1 MRRVFATLVML
12 SRRWTGATDELAA
25 TAVTVVTIVTAT
37 TAVIAT
43 GCADSNETAS
53 LNEPASLVVRDARVW
68 TGRADLPWTEAVAVS
83 GGRILAV
90 GDNEEIE
97 AHISG
102 ETSVI
107 EGGGRLVT
115 PGFIDSHVHFISGG
129 FNLSSVQLRDA
140 PTPQVFI
147 DRIAEFARD
156 LEPGVWILGGDWDH
170 EQWGG
175 ELPRR
180 DWIDSVTTD
189 NPVWVNRLDGHMA
202 LANTAALSAA
212 GVTRETEEVDGGT
225 IERYD
230 DGEPA
235 GILKDNAMYLVDR
248 VIPDAPD
255 ALKDRALDAAMD
267 YVAAQ
272 GVTSVHDMGSWGN
285 VEVFER
291 ARNEDRMKTRVYAAI
306 PLWDWQRLK
315 ARIDSTGRGDEWVR
329 LGGLKG
335 FVDGS
340 LGSHTAA
347 FLEPFTDAPDD
358 TGLLI
363 STEEDLYAWTSG
375 ADKAGLHVMVH
386 AIGDRAIRMQ
396 LGIFDRVAA
405 ENGSRDRR
413 FRIEHAQHI
422 APDDIALFAARDIIP
437 SMQPYHAID
446 DGRWAE
452 KVIGPERIKT
462 TYAFRSLLDTDA
474 RLALGSDWSVAP
486 ATPIEGIYA
495 AVTRRTLDELNPD
508 GWVPEQKITVEE
520 ALRGYTIDAA
530 YASYEEDIKGS
541 LEPGKLADFVILD
554 RDLTTMPP
562 EEIREAKVDL
572 TVVGGNIVYER

>member
-1 MRRVFATLVML
+1 M
-12 SRRWTGATDELAA
+12 
-25 TAVTVVTIVTAT
+25 
-37 TAVIAT
+37 
-43 GCADSNETAS
+43 
-53 LNEPASLVVRDARVW
+53 
-68 TGRADLPWTEAVAVS
+68 AVAGS
-83 GGRILAV
+83 RILAV
-90 GDNEEIE
+90 GDDEEIE
-97 AHISG
+97 AYITD

-107 EGGGRLVT
+107 EGAGRLVT

-147 DRIAEFARD
+147 DRIAEFAGS

-202 LANTAALSAA
+202 LANTAALTAA
-212 GVTRETEEVDGGT
+212 GVTVETEEVDGGT

-235 GILKDNAMYLVDR
+235 GILKDNAMYLVGQ
-248 VIPDAPD
+248 VIPDPPD
-255 ALKDRALDAAMD
+255 ELKDRALDAAMD

-291 ARNEDRMKTRVYAAI
+291 ARNADRMKTRIYAAV
-306 PLWDWQRLK
+306 PLWDWQSLE

-386 AIGDRAIRMQ
+386 AIGDRAIGMQ
-396 LGIFDRVAA
+396 LDIFDRVAA
-405 ENGSRDRR
+405 ENGPRDRR

-422 APDDIALFAARDIIP
+422 APDDIARFAALDIIP

-462 TYAFRSLLDTDA
+462 TYAFRSLLDTGA
-474 RLALGSDWSVAP
+474 RVALGSDWSVAP

-495 AVTRRTLDELNPD
+495 AVTRRTLDDLNPD

-530 YASYEEDIKGS
+530 YASYEEDVKGS

-562 EEIREAKVDL
+562 EEIRDAKVDL

>member
-1 MRRVFATLVML
+1 MRRVFATLVKL
-12 SRRWTGATDELAA
+12 SRRSAGATDEMAA
-25 TAVTVVTIVTAT
+25 TAVTVA
-37 TAVIAT
+37 TAVIAAT
-43 GCADSNETAS
+43 VVIAAGCADS
-53 LNEPASLVVRDARVW
+53 NEPASLVVRDARVW
-68 TGRADLPWTEAVAVS
+68 TGRADLPWAEAVAVS
-83 GGRILAV
+83 DDRILAV
-90 GDNEEIE
+90 GENEEIE
-97 AHISG
+97 AFITG
-102 ETSVI
+102 ETSMI
-107 EGGGRLVT
+107 EGAGRLVT

-147 DRIAEFARD
+147 DRIAEFAGS

-202 LANTAALSAA
+202 LANTAALTAA
-212 GVTRETEEVDGGT
+212 EVTRETEEVDGGT

-248 VIPDAPD
+248 VTPDPPD
-255 ALKDRALDAAMD
+255 ALKDRALDAAME

-291 ARNEDRMKTRVYAAI
+291 ARNEGRMKTRIYAAV

-315 ARIDSTGRGDEWVR
+315 ARIDSTGRGDEWIR

-375 ADKAGLHVMVH
+375 ADQAGLHVMVH

-422 APDDIALFAARDIIP
+422 APDDVARFAARDIIP

-462 TYAFRSLLDTDA
+462 TYAFRSLLDTGA

-495 AVTRRTLDELNPD
+495 AVTRRTLDDLNPD

>member
-1 MRRVFATLVML
+1 MSRSKTTATVALRL
-12 SRRWTGATDELAA
+12 LPAPAPLAA
-25 TAVTVVTIVTAT
+25 AFLLSALALLSGCSQSPGPAT
-37 TAVIAT
+37 
-43 GCADSNETAS
+43 
-53 LNEPASLVVRDARVW
+53 LVVRDARVW
-68 TGRADLPWTEAVAVS
+68 TGDESRPWAEAVAVS
-83 GGRILAV
+83 GDRILAV
-90 GDNEEIE
+90 GENEEIE
-97 AHISG
+97 AFVTG

-107 EGGGRLVT
+107 DGAGRLVT

-180 DWIDSVTTD
+180 DWIDSVTTA

-202 LANTAALSAA
+202 LANTAALTAA
-212 GVTRETEEVDGGT
+212 GVTRDTEEVDGGT

-272 GVTSVHDMGSWGN
+272 GVTSVHDMGSWSN

-291 ARNEDRMKTRVYAAI
+291 ARNEGRMKTRIYAAI
-306 PLWDWQRLK
+306 PLWDWQKLE

-347 FLEPFTDAPDD
+347 FMEPFTDAPDD

-363 STEEDLYAWTSG
+363 SSKEDLYAWTSG
-375 ADKAGLHVMVH
+375 ADRAGLHVMVH
-386 AIGDRAIRMQ
+386 AIGDRAIRLQ
-396 LGIFDRVAA
+396 LDIFERVAA
-405 ENGSRDRR
+405 ENGPRDRR

-422 APDDIALFAARDIIP
+422 DPADITRFAALEIIP

-446 DGRWAE
+446 DGRWAVR
-452 KVIGPERIKT
+452 VIGPKRIRT
-462 TYAFRSLLDTDA
+462 TYAFRSLLDSGA

-495 AVTRRTLDELNPD
+495 AVTRRTLDDLNPD

-530 YASYEEDIKGS
+530 YAVYEEDIKGS

-554 RDLTTMPP
+554 RDLTTLPP
-562 EEIREAKVDL
+562 DEIRDAKVDL
-572 TVVGGNIVYER
+572 TVVGGKIAYER

>member
-1 MRRVFATLVML
+1 ML
-12 SRRWTGATDELAA
+12 RSTTAA
-25 TAVTVVTIVTAT
+25 TAALRLLP
-37 TAVIAT
+37 APALLAAAFLLSALALLSS
-43 GCADSNETAS
+43 CSQS
-53 LNEPASLVVRDARVW
+53 PEPATLVVRDARVW
-68 TGRADLPWTEAVAVS
+68 TGDESRPWAEAVAVS
-83 GGRILAV
+83 GDRILAV
-90 GDNEEIE
+90 GENEEIE
-97 AHISG
+97 AFVTG

-107 EGGGRLVT
+107 DGAGRLVT

-175 ELPRR
+175 VLPRR
-180 DWIDSVTTD
+180 DWIDSVTTA

-202 LANTAALSAA
+202 LANTAALTAA
-212 GVTRETEEVDGGT
+212 GVTRDTEEVDGGT

-272 GVTSVHDMGSWGN
+272 GVTSVHDMGSWSN

-291 ARNEDRMKTRVYAAI
+291 ARNEGRMKTRIYAAI
-306 PLWDWQRLK
+306 PLWDWQRLE

-347 FLEPFTDAPDD
+347 FMEPFTDAPDD

-363 STEEDLYAWTSG
+363 SSKEDLYAWTSG
-375 ADKAGLHVMVH
+375 ADRAGLHVMVH
-386 AIGDRAIRMQ
+386 AIGDRAIRLQ
-396 LGIFDRVAA
+396 LDIFERVAA
-405 ENGSRDRR
+405 ENGPRDRR

-422 APDDIALFAARDIIP
+422 DPADITRFAALEIIP

-446 DGRWAE
+446 DGRWAVR
-452 KVIGPERIKT
+452 VIGPKRIRT
-462 TYAFRSLLDTDA
+462 TYAFRSLLDSGA

-495 AVTRRTLDELNPD
+495 AVTRRTLDDLNPD

-530 YASYEEDIKGS
+530 YAVYEEDIKGS

-554 RDLTTMPP
+554 RDLTTLPP
-562 EEIREAKVDL
+562 DEIRDAKVDL
-572 TVVGGNIVYER
+572 TVVGGKIAYER

>member
-1 MRRVFATLVML
+1 MLRPTTLATAAAFLLPVL
-12 SRRWTGATDELAA
+12 ALLAA
-25 TAVTVVTIVTAT
+25 AALLPALALLAAALLSGCSQSPGPAT
-37 TAVIAT
+37 
-43 GCADSNETAS
+43 
-53 LNEPASLVVRDARVW
+53 LVVRDARVW
-68 TGRADLPWTEAVAVS
+68 TGDESRPWAEAVAVS
-83 GGRILAV
+83 GDRILAV
-90 GDNEEIE
+90 GENEEIE
-97 AHISG
+97 AFVTG

-107 EGGGRLVT
+107 DGAGRLVT

-175 ELPRR
+175 ALPRR

-202 LANTAALSAA
+202 LANTAALTAA
-212 GVTRETEEVDGGT
+212 GVTRDTEEVDGGT

-272 GVTSVHDMGSWGN
+272 GVTSVHDMGSWSN

-291 ARNEDRMKTRVYAAI
+291 ARNEGRMKTRIYAAI
-306 PLWDWQRLK
+306 PLWDWQKLE

-347 FLEPFTDAPDD
+347 FMEPFTDAPDD

-363 STEEDLYAWTSG
+363 SSKEDLYAWTSG
-375 ADKAGLHVMVH
+375 ADRAGLHVMVH
-386 AIGDRAIRMQ
+386 AIGDRAIRLQ
-396 LGIFDRVAA
+396 LDIFERVAA
-405 ENGSRDRR
+405 ENGPRDRR

-422 APDDIALFAARDIIP
+422 DPADITRFAALEIIP

-446 DGRWAE
+446 DGRWAVR
-452 KVIGPERIKT
+452 VIGPKRIRT
-462 TYAFRSLLDTDA
+462 TYAFRSLLDSGA

-495 AVTRRTLDELNPD
+495 AVTRRTLDDLNPD

-530 YASYEEDIKGS
+530 YAVYEEDIKGS

-554 RDLTTMPP
+554 RDLTTLPP
-562 EEIREAKVDL
+562 DEIRDAKVDL
-572 TVVGGNIVYER
+572 TVVGGKIAYER

>member
-1 MRRVFATLVML
+1 ML
-12 SRRWTGATDELAA
+12 RSTSAAIITAA
-25 TAVTVVTIVTAT
+25 TAPLSRLPALFLLPTLFLLPALVLLTS
-37 TAVIAT
+37 
-43 GCADSNETAS
+43 CSQS
-53 LNEPASLVVRDARVW
+53 SEPASLIVRDARVW
-68 TGRADLPWTEAVAVS
+68 TGDDARPWAEAVAVS
-83 GGRILAV
+83 GERILAV
-90 GDNEEIE
+90 GENEEIE
-97 AHISG
+97 AYVTG
-102 ETSVI
+102 ETTEI
-107 EGGGRLVT
+107 EGAGRLVT
-115 PGFIDSHVHFISGG
+115 PGFIDTHVHFISGG
-129 FNLSSVQLRDA
+129 FNLSSVLLRDA
-140 PTPQVFI
+140 PTPQAFI
-147 DRIAEFARD
+147 NRIAEFARD

-175 ELPRR
+175 VLPRR

-202 LANTAALSAA
+202 LANTAALIAA
-212 GVTRETEEVDGGT
+212 GVTRDTEEVDGGT

-248 VIPDAPD
+248 VIPDPPD
-255 ALKDRALDAAMD
+255 ELKDRALDAAMD
-267 YVAAQ
+267 YVAGQ
-272 GVTSVHDMGSWGN
+272 GVTSVHDMGSWSN

-291 ARNEDRMKTRVYAAI
+291 ARNEGRMKTRIYAAI
-306 PLWDWQRLK
+306 PLWDWQKLE

-347 FLEPFTDAPDD
+347 FMEPFTDAPDD

-396 LGIFDRVAA
+396 LDIFERVAA
-405 ENGSRDRR
+405 EHGPRDRR

-422 APDDIALFAARDIIP
+422 DPADIARFAALGIIP

-462 TYAFRSLLDTDA
+462 TYAFRSLLDNGA

-495 AVTRRTLDELNPD
+495 AVTRRTLDDRNPD

-530 YASYEEDIKGS
+530 YASYEEDLKGS

-554 RDLTTMPP
+554 RDLTTMAP
-562 EEIREAKVDL
+562 EEIRDAKVDL
-572 TVVGGNIVYER
+572 TVVGGKVAYER

>member
-1 MRRVFATLVML
+1 ML
-12 SRRWTGATDELAA
+12 RFISAAIITAA
-25 TAVTVVTIVTAT
+25 TAPLSRLPALFLLPTLFLLPALALLSLVLLPGCSQSQERAT
-37 TAVIAT
+37 
-43 GCADSNETAS
+43 
-53 LNEPASLVVRDARVW
+53 LVVRDARVW
-68 TGRADLPWTEAVAVS
+68 TGDDTRLWAEAVAVS
-83 GGRILAV
+83 GERILAV
-90 GDNEEIE
+90 GENEEVE
-97 AHISG
+97 AYVTG
-102 ETSVI
+102 ETTVI
-107 EGGGRLVT
+107 EGTGRLVT
-115 PGFIDSHVHFISGG
+115 PGFIDTHVHFISGG
-129 FNLSSVQLRDA
+129 FNLSSVLLRDA
-140 PTPQVFI
+140 PTPQAFI

-202 LANTAALSAA
+202 LANTAALIAA
-212 GVTRETEEVDGGT
+212 GVTRDTEEVDGGT

-248 VIPDAPD
+248 VIPDPPAE
-255 ALKDRALDAAMD
+255 LKDRALDAAMD

-272 GVTSVHDMGSWGN
+272 GVTSVHDMGSWSN

-291 ARNEDRMKTRVYAAI
+291 ARNAGRMKTRIYAAI
-306 PLWDWQRLK
+306 PLWDWQKLE

-347 FLEPFTDAPDD
+347 FMEPFTDAPDD
-358 TGLLI
+358 RGLLI
-363 STEEDLYAWTSG
+363 STEEDLYAWSSG

-396 LGIFDRVAA
+396 LDIFERVAA
-405 ENGSRDRR
+405 EHGPRDRR

-422 APDDIALFAARDIIP
+422 DPADIARFAALGIIP

-462 TYAFRSLLDTDA
+462 TYAFRSLLDAGA

-495 AVTRRTLDELNPD
+495 AVTRRTLDGRNPD

-530 YASYEEDIKGS
+530 YASYEEDLKGS
-541 LEPGKLADFVILD
+541 LKPGKLADFVILD
-554 RDLTTMPP
+554 RDLTTMAP
-562 EEIREAKVDL
+562 EEIRDAKVDL
-572 TVVGGNIVYER
+572 TVVGGKVAYER